1 MDQDLNIYKGRY
13 AKEKAIKDMKDKG
26 LLLLLAV
33 LFVIVSCLT
42 H

>member
-1 MDQDLNIYKGRY
+1 MEQDLNIYRGRY

-26 LLLLLAV
+26 LLLLLGV